1 METSKEYLSAYY
13 RAYSR
18 AEVARNAAA
27 RGENIPLSWIEEICQ
42 SIDLMDMHQNVVKH
56 TR

>member
-27 RGENIPLSWIEEICQ
+27 RGE
-42 SIDLMDMHQNVVKH
+42 SIVEFIKQMHGVSVIWHPSETEKECPF
-56 TR
+56 